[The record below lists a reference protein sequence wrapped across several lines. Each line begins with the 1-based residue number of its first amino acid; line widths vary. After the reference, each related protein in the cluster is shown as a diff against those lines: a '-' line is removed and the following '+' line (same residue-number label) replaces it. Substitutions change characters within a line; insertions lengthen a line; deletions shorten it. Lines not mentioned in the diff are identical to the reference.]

1 MRTLVRPLSWRT
13 VTTIMTNSTPSCART
28 CAGFAAPHGCMQVH
42 GVRWGLCQGTRR
54 AGQCH
59 HKTSLNYFSATLL
72 VGNLERSQL
81 TESLQMFQ
89 FSRRARRKTLVIK
102 GLSVSLQCLVKLWRE
117 LCWELL
123 KNTWRTMWSL
133 VTASMGS
140 WGKGPV

>member
-1 MRTLVRPLSWRT
+1 MRTLVRPLSCRT
-13 VTTIMTNSTPSCART
+13 VTTIMTNSTPSCAWT

-59 HKTSLNYFSATLL
+59 HKTSLNYFSAILL

-102 GLSVSLQCLVKLWRE
+102 GLSFFLGCLAKLGRG
-117 LCWELL
+117 LFWELL
-123 KNTWRTMWSL
+123 KNTWKTMQSL
-133 VTASMGS
+133 VITNAGS
-140 WGKGPV
+140 QGESPV